1 MPRNAGNCDY
11 THFIFY
17 ILKPQG
23 ISLREQSPIS
33 SMAAE
38 QIENSTSAE
47 QGWGFAWRETNRDLT
62 DVSRLC
68 GPSWHLGKTLASFS
82 RCFLLCYFLTFWIT
96 HPDSYGKKKNWCH
109 TYKSVIRKLGDCLW
123 QVWTCVFTDKKTKLQ
138 CSRAKTESLPFLKSS
153 NKNSQP
159 DNIQPSGSLCQNFPL
174 SMES

>member
-96 HPDSYGKKKNWCH
+96 HPDSYGKKKKLMPHIQVSHKETRWLPLTGLNLCLHRQENKTSVFSGQNW
-109 TYKSVIRKLGDCLW
+109 I
-123 QVWTCVFTDKKTKLQ
+123 
-138 CSRAKTESLPFLKSS
+138 P
-153 NKNSQP
+153 
-159 DNIQPSGSLCQNFPL
+159 PL
-174 SMES
+174 FEE